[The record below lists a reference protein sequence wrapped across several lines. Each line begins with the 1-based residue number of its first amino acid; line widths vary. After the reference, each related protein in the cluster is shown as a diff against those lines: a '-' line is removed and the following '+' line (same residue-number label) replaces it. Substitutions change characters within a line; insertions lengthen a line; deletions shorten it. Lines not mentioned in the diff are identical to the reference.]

1 MSVGAAAPVRRVLIV
16 AGEASGDL
24 HGANLVRAFRE
35 RHPDVTFFGVGGER
49 MREAGVDLAFNSS
62 LVAVVG
68 ASEVL
73 ANLGVIL
80 RVLRWLKAALTTV
93 RPDLVVL
100 IDFPDFNFRLARAA
114 KKAGVPVF
122 YYISPQIWAWRRGRA
137 KFLAKTVEGI
147 AVIFP
152 FEAELYRAWGLPAE
166 FVGHPLMDGPLG
178 TAPDR
183 AAARAKLGLSPE
195 DRVVA
200 LLPGSRRSEIE
211 HHLDRMLASAETIAA
226 AVPTTVFTLPV
237 APTLDSAW
245 LASRAGRRG
254 IDLRLV
260 PAEKA
265 GSYDVL
271 AAADAAVVKSGTSTV
286 EAALAGVPF
295 VIVYRLSGLTYAVG
309 RLVVKVPF
317 IGMANLI
324 AGKQVAR
331 ELVQHDFTPEN
342 VAAEIVP
349 FLTDPAKRDAAK
361 AALAEVRA
369 RMGEGGASARAAAM
383 AASILFRRSAPALS
397 AETRLA

>member
-1 MSVGAAAPVRRVLIV
+1 VSEALPRGRRVLIV

-24 HGANLVRAFRE
+24 HGANLVRAFRAE
-35 RHPDVTFFGVGGER
+35 DPDVRFFGVGGER
-49 MREAGVDLAFNSS
+49 MRDAGVDVAFDSS

-93 RPDLVVL
+93 RPDLVIL
-100 IDFPDFNFRLARAA
+100 IDFPDFNFRVARAA
-114 KKAGVPVF
+114 KAASVPVF

-152 FEAELYRAWGLPAE
+152 FEAELYRKWGLPAE

-178 TAPDR
+178 KAPDR
-183 AAARAKLGLSPE
+183 ARARETLGLKAE
-195 DRVVA
+195 TAIA
-200 LLPGSRRSEIE
+200 LLPGSRKSEIE
-211 HHLDRMLASAETIAA
+211 HHLDLVLESAERIAKEIPG
-226 AVPTTVFTLPV
+226 AVFLLPV
-237 APTLDSAW
+237 APTLDETW
-245 LASRAGRRG
+245 LKARAGTRS
-254 IDLRLV
+254 IDLRFI
-260 PAEKA
+260 PPSKG

-271 AAADAAVVKSGTSTV
+271 SAADYAVVKSGTSTV

-295 VIVYRLSGLTYAVG
+295 VIVYRLSALTFFAG

-342 VAAEIVP
+342 VAAEIVG
-349 FLTDPAKRDAAK
+349 FHRDPARREATR
-361 AALAEVRA
+361 AALAEVRSK
-369 RMGEGGASARAAAM
+369 MGEGGASSRAAKM
-383 AASILFRRSAPALS
+383 AARILGAKAPLPSFAAPS
-397 AETRLA
+397 RT